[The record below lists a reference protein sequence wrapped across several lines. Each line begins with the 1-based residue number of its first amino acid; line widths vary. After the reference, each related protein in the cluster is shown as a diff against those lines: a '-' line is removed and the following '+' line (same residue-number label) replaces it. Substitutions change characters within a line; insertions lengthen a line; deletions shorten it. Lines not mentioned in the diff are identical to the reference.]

1 MKQEQSRPSKRELTE
16 GCCSYISLVRK
27 TDHLLAVLI
36 LAFALACISLP
47 QLVLAG
53 LMPANKLNPAPVAPT
68 YVVPAEQPK
77 PAPTIRGAEE
87 IPEQNKFYD
96 PENPGFERLQKANE
110 SLVGFPLDKKGYVDW
125 MGAIRSGFIKPRA
138 DLRGNEQMQVLELDV
153 LLKDTKEMPYVK
165 FPHNSHTLWLACSNC
180 HPKPFIPKAGANDI
194 SMASIFRGDYCGMC
208 HDRVAFVTF
217 FSCERCHS
225 VPHGETKAWW

>member
-1 MKQEQSRPSKRELTE
+1 MAACRTSIGRIHITELLLS
-16 GCCSYISLVRK
+16 CL
-27 TDHLLAVLI
+27 LLA
-36 LAFALACISLP
+36 ALASMALS
-47 QLVLAG
+47 QDVAAG
-53 LMPANKLNPAPVAPT
+53 LMPIQKLNKDPVAPT
-68 YVVPAEQPK
+68 YVVPAAQPK
-77 PAPTIRGAEE
+77 PAPTMRGAEE

-96 PENPGFERLQKANE
+96 PDNPSFERLQKANE

-138 DLRGNEQMQVLELDV
+138 DLRGNEQMQVLDLDV

-208 HDRVAFVTF
+208 HDRVAFITF